1 MINKSKKIFIEEN
14 DRLFD
19 FKQNYSNTSI
29 IHNRLAL
36 LFFLLVFVM
45 SLYSLKLIFFA
56 GMKVSQAQNTILKNE
71 NYRADIIDRNGILI
85 AKTVP
90 VINVRINPSLLKDK
104 KKLIIN
110 LKLIFPNKDYVLVEK
125 KNKSRKFLLF

>member
-36 LFFLLVFVM
+36 LFFLFVFVM

-125 KNKSRKFLLF
+125 KINL

>member
-90 VINVRINPSLLKDK
+90 VINV
-104 KKLIIN
+104 
-110 LKLIFPNKDYVLVEK
+110 
-125 KNKSRKFLLF
+125 